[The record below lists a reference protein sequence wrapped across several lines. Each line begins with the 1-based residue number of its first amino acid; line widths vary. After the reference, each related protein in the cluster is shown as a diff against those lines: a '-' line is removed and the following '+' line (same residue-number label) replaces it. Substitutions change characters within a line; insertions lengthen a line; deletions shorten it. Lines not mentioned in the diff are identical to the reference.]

1 MYKKTLQEQYKLK
14 LTTPA
19 TAVESI
25 PHGSVLCLGLG
36 MGMPSGLAKAVAE
49 RVLAGRLED
58 LQLYYQ
64 HSMKYGPE
72 TLIRPEVLSKVNARA
87 FFLGEPDR
95 KIVNQSII
103 DGRKYLSYVPCNF
116 SQIPRALTE
125 HFKVDTFVVT
135 VSPMDAS
142 GHFSLGTNNDYAS
155 TLIRNCVR
163 TIVEVNRNMPRVFGD
178 SLVHVSEVHAIV
190 ENHVPLPEVPY
201 KEPDD
206 DSLKIG
212 KLIADEIPDGAT
224 LQLGIGNL
232 PNAVAHHLNNRSND
246 LGIHSELFS
255 HAFAEL
261 VRSGV
266 ANGRKKTLHPRKH
279 VFTFALGDAKMCEFI
294 NDNPSMESY
303 SSAYVNDLRIIAQH
317 DNLMS
322 INTAIEVDLYGQVNA
337 EFIADHQYSGAGG
350 QFDFVKG
357 ASLSKGGKSFIAL
370 KSTAKGGKISCIVP
384 RVQMATDTRMDVE
397 YIVTENGMVNLRGK
411 STKERAELLISIA
424 HPSFRDDLTQYAKSI
439 VLI

>member
-1 MYKKTLQEQYKLK
+1 MKAKSPQEQYQSK

-19 TAVESI
+19 RAVEPIRDGSI
-25 PHGSVLCLGLG
+25 LCLALG
-36 MGMPSGLAKAVAE
+36 MGMPSGLARAVAD
-49 RVLAGRLED
+49 RVVADD
-58 LQLYYQ
+58 LKNLNLYYQ
-64 HSMKYGPE
+64 HSMKYSAE
-72 TLIRPEVLSKVNARA
+72 TLIRPEVLTKLNARG

-95 KIVNQSII
+95 KMVKQSLA
-103 DGRKYLSYVPCNF
+103 DGRKLLSYVPCNF

-125 HFKVDTFVVT
+125 HMRVNTFVVT

-155 TLIRNCVR
+155 TLIRHCDR
-163 TIVEVNRNMPRVFGD
+163 AIVEVNRNMPRVFGD
-178 SLVHVSEVHAIV
+178 SLVHVSEVDAIV

-201 KEPDD
+201 REPDE

-212 KLIADEIPDGAT
+212 KFIADEIPDGAT

-232 PNAVAHHLNNRSND
+232 PNAVAHYLQDRND

-255 HAFAEL
+255 HAFADL
-261 VRSGV
+261 VRSGA

-279 VFTFALGDAKMCEFI
+279 VFTFVLGDAKTCEFI
-294 NDNPSMESY
+294 NDNPSMETY
-303 SSAYVNDLRIIAQH
+303 SSGYVNDIRIIALH
-317 DNLMS
+317 DNMMS
-322 INTAIEVDLYGQVNA
+322 INTAIEVDIYGQVNA
-337 EFIADHQYSGAGG
+337 EFVAGHQYSGSGG

-357 ASLSKGGKSFIAL
+357 ASLSKGGKSFIGL
-370 KSTAKGGKISCIVP
+370 KSTAKGETISCIVP

-424 HPSFRDDLTQYAKSI
+424 HPKFRDELTHYAKSI

>member
-1 MYKKTLQEQYKLK
+1 
-14 LTTPA
+14 
-19 TAVESI
+19 
-25 PHGSVLCLGLG
+25 
-36 MGMPSGLAKAVAE
+36 MGMPSGLARAVAD
-49 RVLAGRLED
+49 RVLADD
-58 LQLYYQ
+58 LKDLNLYYQ
-64 HSMKYGPE
+64 HSMKYSAE
-72 TLIRPEVLSKVNARA
+72 TLICPEVLTKLNARGY
-87 FFLGEPDR
+87 FLGEPDR
-95 KIVNQSII
+95 KMVALSLAE
-103 DGRKYLSYVPCNF
+103 GRKLLSYVPCNF

-125 HFKVDTFVVT
+125 HMRVNTFVVT

-155 TLIRNCVR
+155 TLIRHCDR
-163 TIVEVNRNMPRVFGD
+163 AIVEVNRNMPRVFGD
-178 SLVHVSEVHAIV
+178 SLVHVSEIDAIV

-201 KEPDD
+201 REPDA

-212 KLIADEIPDGAT
+212 KFIADEIPDGAT

-232 PNAVAHHLNNRSND
+232 PNAVAHFLEDRKD

-255 HAFAEL
+255 HAFADL
-261 VRSGV
+261 VRSGA

-279 VFTFALGDAKMCEFI
+279 VFTFVLGDAKTCEFI
-294 NDNPSMESY
+294 NDNPSMETY
-303 SSAYVNDLRIIAQH
+303 SSGYVNDIRIIALH
-317 DNLMS
+317 DNMMS
-322 INTAIEVDLYGQVNA
+322 VNTAIEVDIYGQVNA
-337 EFIADHQYSGAGG
+337 EFIDGHQYSGSGG

-357 ASLSKGGKSFIAL
+357 ASLSKGGKSFIGL

-397 YIVTENGMVNLRGK
+397 YVVTENGMVNLRGK

-424 HPSFRDDLTQYAKSI
+424 HPSFRDELTSYAKSI